1 MAEACKCRIASL
13 AIWQLYTIWQV
24 RFPENIFPCCF
35 VFFCSAFISVIACF
49 LSFRTKLVLI
59 CKYRL
64 LALIFSCHTAITRV
78 AADRWCVFLSEFLT
92 KLFKLYSLNFKK
104 LNLNEVDYNAI
115 IVQLNLGILLGVMGT
130 DVPLSDFLDTIPE
143 HKVSVT

>member
-1 MAEACKCRIASL
+1 
-13 AIWQLYTIWQV
+13 
-24 RFPENIFPCCF
+24 
-35 VFFCSAFISVIACF
+35 
-49 LSFRTKLVLI
+49 
-59 CKYRL
+59 
-64 LALIFSCHTAITRV
+64 
-78 AADRWCVFLSEFLT
+78 LSEFLT